1 MAIAFQVD
9 SVFAAKKKSGNQ
21 NQSKTTS
28 KNKNQNNQSSKKK
41 SNDKK
46 SKKKDNDNKKNNK
59 KSKKKN
65 NDEDYND
72 DDDNDNDNDRDN
84 DRDNDNKKSNK
95 KSNKK
100 EPSLS
105 ELKKCRCVK
114 RYIELTE
121 GGDDED
127 DEEEEKPKG
136 KKLKSKKTREKD
148 ENESASSEDD
158 DEEDNEDTKQSKS
171 KKNKKD
177 KKKKSKKSKKSN
189 DDWKNEAK
197 LTPPDIGEKQLGP
210 VKIGSKPA
218 FELAQKTLDSSIVK
232 YQDAPQLNTQHID
245 IDTAGIKLA
254 ENSSSTNEIPDT
266 KINTNSEKSLFK
278 EEKPAAHKYKYRI
291 DQKEAIKFRQ
301 DLEKYRQAYA

>member
-65 NDEDYND
+65 NDEDN
-72 DDDNDNDNDRDN
+72 DNDNDNDRDRDN

-136 KKLKSKKTREKD
+136 KKLKSKKAREKD
-148 ENESASSEDD
+148 ENDSASNEDD
-158 DEEDNEDTKQSKS
+158 DDEDNENTKQSKS
-171 KKNKKD
+171 KKK
-177 KKKKSKKSKKSN
+177 KKSKKSN
-189 DDWKNEAK
+189 DDWRDEVK

-210 VKIGSKPA
+210 VKIVSKPA